1 MSRKK
6 RPFLVERGD
15 VFMADLGSEEDVV
28 GSEQYGVR
36 PVVVTQCN
44 RQNENSP
51 TIIVAIITS
60 KIKKEKMDYHV
71 ILPKI
76 KGLPK
81 QSMVCCEQRRTIDKL
96 RLIRYCCTLNDEIM
110 KEVTR
115 ACHKVEEA
123 DRQAESRRW

>member
-6 RPFLVERGD
+6 KPFLVERGD

-44 RQNENSP
+44 RQNESSP
-51 TIIVAIITS
+51 TIIVAIITR
-60 KIKKEKMDYHV
+60 KIKKEKLDYHV

-96 RLIRYCCTLNDEIM
+96 RLIRHCCTLDDEIM

-123 DRQAESRRW
+123 DRETESRKW